1 VLSSAYRSDA
11 EAKCPRHR
19 STYAPNVAS
28 VPSQGTRRI
37 VLRRYERRGVP
48 EAVRVAAQLIRE
60 ASGNFSFNSGEPR
73 GRSWQPPDLPWS
85 ARRVDGD
92 VPRTADRNPW
102 AHGPGYS
109 GRDRLAADAQPLGEF
124 LQRHACSTTPPSRRE
139 RCTTNAVHTD
149 HRQRDGVASHRT
161 I

>member
-1 VLSSAYRSDA
+1 MAAHTKLDAALGQAPYSALAVPASRAPTVLSSAYRSDA

-73 GRSWQPPDLPWS
+73 GRS
-85 ARRVDGD
+85 
-92 VPRTADRNPW
+92 
-102 AHGPGYS
+102 
-109 GRDRLAADAQPLGEF
+109 
-124 LQRHACSTTPPSRRE
+124 
-139 RCTTNAVHTD
+139 
-149 HRQRDGVASHRT
+149 
-161 I
+161 